1 MCLIWEQ
8 HFASHCHWNCL
19 IELQVK
25 DFLAGAGTDAPDV
38 DDEEY
43 MNSRPSVGYDD
54 MWAKTILETY
64 DAEVS
69 IVTHAQCSLLHML
82 PTCVQIIKLE

>member
-1 MCLIWEQ
+1 
-8 HFASHCHWNCL
+8 
-19 IELQVK
+19 
-25 DFLAGAGTDAPDV
+25 V

-64 DAEVS
+64 EAEVS
-69 IVTHAQCSLLHML
+69 VTTHAHGN
-82 PTCVQIIKLE
+82 

>member
-1 MCLIWEQ
+1 M
-8 HFASHCHWNCL
+8 
-19 IELQVK
+19 
-25 DFLAGAGTDAPDV
+25 

-82 PTCVQIIKLE
+82 PTCVHRVKLE

>member
-1 MCLIWEQ
+1 M
-8 HFASHCHWNCL
+8 
-19 IELQVK
+19 QVK

-64 DAEVS
+64 EAEAS
-69 IVTHAQCSLLHML
+69 AKALSSYSLIPTH
-82 PTCVQIIKLE
+82 

>member
-1 MCLIWEQ
+1 
-8 HFASHCHWNCL
+8 
-19 IELQVK
+19 
-25 DFLAGAGTDAPDV
+25 V

-64 DAEVS
+64 EVS
-69 IVTHAQCSLLHML
+69 VKTDA
-82 PTCVQIIKLE
+82 